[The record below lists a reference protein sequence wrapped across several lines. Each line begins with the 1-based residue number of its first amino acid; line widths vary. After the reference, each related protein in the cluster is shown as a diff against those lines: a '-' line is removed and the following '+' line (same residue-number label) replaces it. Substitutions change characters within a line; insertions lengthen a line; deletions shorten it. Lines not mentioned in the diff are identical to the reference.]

1 LEQVLRGLLPIGGE
15 PNEASAVCAV
25 AGLLRGA
32 GAGFGVAF
40 EDLGERHGGP
50 HAAGGLACIHRQ
62 ARRKRLT
69 GCAPRVL
76 FLG

>member
-1 LEQVLRGLLPIGGE
+1 MRRARCARWLVC
-15 PNEASAVCAV
+15 SA
-25 AGLLRGA
+25 A

-69 GCAPRVL
+69 GCAPRVR

>member
-1 LEQVLRGLLPIGGE
+1 LFCSAARVQV
-15 PNEASAVCAV
+15 S
-25 AGLLRGA
+25 
-32 GAGFGVAF
+32 AF

-62 ARRKRLT
+62 VRRKRLT
-69 GCAPRVL
+69 GCAPRVR

>member
-1 LEQVLRGLLPIGGE
+1 MRRARCVRWLFCSAARVQV
-15 PNEASAVCAV
+15 S
-25 AGLLRGA
+25 
-32 GAGFGVAF
+32 AF

-62 ARRKRLT
+62 VRRKRLT
-69 GCAPRVL
+69 GCAPRVR

>member
-1 LEQVLRGLLPIGGE
+1 MAGE
-15 PNEASAVCAV
+15 PDEASAVFAV
-25 AGLLRGA
+25 TGLLGGT

-62 ARRKRLT
+62 RGAS
-69 GCAPRVL
+69 G
-76 FLG
+76 